1 MVKVNTYIYGDFIS
15 LSLNSSIKASKFPEN
30 LKLAD
35 ITPLYKKGK
44 KDIKKSYR
52 PVSIISNLS
61 KIFEKCIFKQ
71 IPHFSSVITKISM
84 WLYEQFQYQ
93 KLSFS
98 NAGQIEK
105 VCR

>member
-44 KDIKKSYR
+44 KYIKKSYR

-71 IPHFSSVITKISM
+71 IPHFSSVIIKISM
-84 WLYEQFQYQ
+84 WLCEQFQY
-93 KLSFS
+93 
-98 NAGQIEK
+98 
-105 VCR
+105 